1 MDLDTNNNINH
12 LPTIIPKSSP
22 STSDTDTEAPPPPPP
37 LQTHL
42 QRSLSL
48 SNGVIPRRHHPMLS
62 ASYKECLRNHA
73 AGIGGLA
80 LDGCGEFMP
89 SSPNSSSSAASGGE
103 PSSLKCAACGCH
115 RNFHRRESSGH
126 YQQQQSLPFPAL
138 QWTHHRNSSLSPSP
152 SPGQTS
158 SGGGAPSP
166 SMSPSSPAAASP
178 TPQHSIFPS
187 SAPHMLLALSSSAAA
202 AAAEPN
208 PNHYHNHH
216 HHHQSTVG
224 KNPAKTHNPSGE
236 IGRKRA
242 RTRFT
247 SDQKTR
253 MHDFAE
259 RLGWKMLR
267 GNEDKI
273 VEDFCAGIGVR
284 RNVFKVWMHNNKH
297 RKDRFAGNGTNG
309 ANGNVNGG
317 DGDDEDEDD
326 KVKNVKYDLNSSSS
340 NSTRVRFDTDVF
352 ESKVHVLHHGHGGSS
367 P

>member
-1 MDLDTNNNINH
+1 MDLDLPFSN
-12 LPTIIPKSSP
+12 PTIIPKSSSP
-22 STSDTDTEAPPPPPP
+22 STSDTDTEAPPPPP

-42 QRSLSL
+42 QKSLSL
-48 SNGVIPRRHHPMLS
+48 SNGGAASFLRRHSDPML
-62 ASYKECLRNHA
+62 AVGVSYKECLRNHA

-89 SSPNSSSSAASGGE
+89 SSPNSSSAAADPSSLKYAASD

-115 RNFHRRESSGH
+115 RNFHRRDSSSTSGH
-126 YQQQQSLPFPAL
+126 LHHHQQLPFPAL
-138 QWTHHRNSSLSPSP
+138 QWTHHRNSLSPTP

-166 SMSPSSPAAASP
+166 SPSPSSPAASP
-178 TPQHSIFPS
+178 TPHHSIFPS
-187 SAPHMLLALSSSAAA
+187 SAPRMLLALSSGESNPRARNPIPGSA
-202 AAAEPN
+202 
-208 PNHYHNHH
+208 
-216 HHHQSTVG
+216 G
-224 KNPAKTHNPSGE
+224 GE
-236 IGRKRA
+236 SGRKRA

-247 SDQKTR
+247 ADQKAR

-273 VEDFCAGIGVR
+273 VEDFCNGIGVR

-297 RKDRFAGNGTNG
+297 RKEKGI
-309 ANGNVNGG
+309 NGNSHFANDDG
-317 DGDDEDEDD
+317 DGDDVADDD
-326 KVKNVKYDLNSSSS
+326 KVNVKYDLNNSSSGGG
-340 NSTRVRFDTDVF
+340 NNNGRVRFDTDVF
-352 ESKVHVLHHGHGGSS
+352 ESKVHVLHGSNSS